1 MDEQNQ
7 AEPPQKYTWPKY
19 VLAGVVLGIVLAIFW
34 MAVLVHRVSEQ
45 REDMKW
51 PTNVAK
57 PAPSSVAPSIVGGQT
72 NPVPSSPTNSAPSTN
87 STVH

>member
-34 MAVLVHRVSEQ
+34 MAVLVHRIREQ
-45 REDMKW
+45 REDMTW
-51 PTNVAK
+51 PKN
-57 PAPSSVAPSIVGGQT
+57 PAQSTSQPAEAA
-72 NPVPSSPTNSAPSTN
+72 TNSPLSTN
-87 STVH
+87 AAPAH